1 MIADRKWWRS
11 RGGEEVEK
19 VDELIEKLAI
29 HIIDTIE
36 SPKET
41 KHEIEEKTKALA
53 TLVVA
58 RASMN

>member
-1 MIADRKWWRS
+1 M
-11 RGGEEVEK
+11 EK

-41 KHEIEEKTKALA
+41 KHEIAEKTKALA

>member
-1 MIADRKWWRS
+1 M
-11 RGGEEVEK
+11 EK

-36 SPKET
+36 SQKET
-41 KHEIEEKTKALA
+41 KHEIEEKTKDLA